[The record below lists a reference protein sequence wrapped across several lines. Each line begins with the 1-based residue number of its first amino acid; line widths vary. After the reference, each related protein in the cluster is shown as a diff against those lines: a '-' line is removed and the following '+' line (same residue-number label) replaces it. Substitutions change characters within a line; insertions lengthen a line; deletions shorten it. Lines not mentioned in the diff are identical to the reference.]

1 MEIKSVSRPWIK
13 NTSQGKTY
21 TDTSFYRSSAWRAL
35 RDRKL
40 KMSPY
45 CECDDCKGKKVKAD
59 MVHHVLEISEGGEP
73 LDINNLQSLRNHPCH
88 DKTRAKY
95 KNQKYAKASDR
106 KV

>member
-1 MEIKSVSRPWIK
+1 MEIKSIARPWIK

-59 MVHHVLEISEGGEP
+59 LVDHIKPIEQGGAA
-73 LDINNLQSLRNHPCH
+73 LDINNLQSMRNHPCH
-88 DKTRAKY
+88 DRKRAREKNEKY
-95 KNQKYAKASDR
+95 KK
-106 KV
+106 